1 MSVVTKRLLL
11 AALLVATCLPSHAE
25 IYRCRQASGSLL
37 MTDDPSKFPPDCT
50 PVKKNGSEGKGPS
63 GSFSL
68 MPEAQVPSVGSGD
81 VEQAVREQRERLEER
96 RDRIAGWRDKASE
109 LASQYEQ
116 AVVRR
121 NEAYNSWSYDS
132 REVVRK
138 SLEEMTRIKKEKQQL
153 LQEVEKARIPSPDR
167 QAIKQTLSAIPN

>member
-1 MSVVTKRLLL
+1 MTVVAKRLLL
-11 AALLVATCLPSHAE
+11 AALIVATCLPAHAE

-50 PVKKNGSEGKGPS
+50 PVGGNGGEGKGVS

-68 MPEAQVPSVGSGD
+68 IPEAPALSVGSGE
-81 VEQAVREQRERLEER
+81 VEQAVREQREQLEDR
-96 RDRIAGWRDKASE
+96 RDRIAGWRDKAGE

-116 AVVRR
+116 AVARR

-138 SLEEMTRIKKEKQQL
+138 SMEEMTRIKKEKQQL
-153 LQEVEKARIPSPDR
+153 LQEVEKSRIPSPDQ
-167 QAIKQTLSAIPN
+167 QAIKQTLSTIPD

>member
-1 MSVVTKRLLL
+1 MTVVAKRLVL
-11 AALLVATCLPSHAE
+11 AALIVATCLPAQAQ
-25 IYRCRQASGSLL
+25 IYRCRQASGALL

-50 PVKKNGSEGKGPS
+50 PVGESGSEGVS

-68 MPEAQVPSVGSGD
+68 MPEAEIPSVGSGE

-96 RDRIAGWRDKASE
+96 RDRIAGWRDKAKA

-132 REVVRK
+132 REVVRE
-138 SLEEMTRIKKEKQQL
+138 SLEAMTRIKKEKQQL
-153 LQEVEKARIPSPDR
+153 LQEIEQARIPSPDQ
-167 QAIKQTLSAIPN
+167 QAIRQTLSAIPD

>member
-1 MSVVTKRLLL
+1 MTVVAKRLLL
-11 AALLVATCLPSHAE
+11 AALIAATCLPAHAE

-37 MTDDPSKFPPDCT
+37 MTDDPSKFPPGCT
-50 PVKKNGSEGKGPS
+50 PVEKNDSEGEGAA

-68 MPEAQVPSVGSGD
+68 MPETEVPSAGSGE
-81 VEQAVREQRERLEER
+81 VEQAVSEQRQRLEER
-96 RDRIAGWRDKASE
+96 RARIAEWRDKASE

-116 AVVRR
+116 AVARR
-121 NEAYNSWSYDS
+121 NQAYSSWSYDS

-153 LQEVEKARIPSPDR
+153 LQEVEKSRIPSPDR
-167 QAIKQTLSAIPN
+167 QAIRQTLSAIPE